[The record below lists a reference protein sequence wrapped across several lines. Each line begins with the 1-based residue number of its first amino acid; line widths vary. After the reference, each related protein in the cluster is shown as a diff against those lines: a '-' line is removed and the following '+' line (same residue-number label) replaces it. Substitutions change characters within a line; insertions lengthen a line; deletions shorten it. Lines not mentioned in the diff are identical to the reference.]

1 MENIKCI
8 DHNKMQV
15 LRNFNAEKAPSNMNP
30 LVNSVIQSVGF
41 GVIII
46 DADTHKIV
54 YANPMALKLSQY
66 KPQQVLGH
74 ACHKMVCPN
83 GAGSCPI
90 TDKGK
95 TVDNSERV
103 LIRADGTALPII
115 KTVVPMKFAGKCYLI
130 ESFVDY
136 SERKDLADK
145 LKFISYHDALTG
157 LHNREA
163 FEQDVAKLAESLD
176 MAAGVIM
183 CDADGL
189 KTVNDTI
196 GHDAGD
202 YMLKTIAHMVSEAAE
217 EKMAARIGGDEF
229 AVIIPDCSQAKV
241 DGFLAIMQRLL
252 HEHNE
257 HNKIEISL
265 SIGYAYNQPGETADI
280 NELIRIADRNMY
292 KEKLLHRHSAKSAIV
307 STLSN
312 VLAERDQVTGGHAD
326 RIVNLAAVMG
336 ERLLLQAGKITN
348 LKLLAQFHDIGKI
361 AVPDAVL
368 GKPGALTVE
377 EREVMRKHCQIG
389 FRIANSANVFSE
401 INELILLHHEWW
413 NGKGYPLGL
422 KGEAIPLECRIV
434 SILDAYD
441 AMTSDRP
448 YRKAMSKEAAVK
460 ELQNGAG
467 SQFDPVIVDIFLEML
482 AQME

>member
-1 MENIKCI
+1 MRNFKHIKKSKLQIHKLNIK
-8 DHNKMQV
+8 
-15 LRNFNAEKAPSNMNP
+15 SNMSP
-30 LVNSVIQSVGF
+30 LVNSVVQSVGF
-41 GVIII
+41 GVFII
-46 DADTHKIV
+46 DADTHQIV
-54 YANPMALKLSQY
+54 YANPMALKLSKY
-66 KPQQVLGH
+66 KQRDIFGH
-74 ACHKMVCPN
+74 VCHKIVCPTEV
-83 GAGSCPI
+83 GKCPI
-90 TDKGK
+90 TDFGK
-95 TVDNSERV
+95 KVDNSERV

-115 KTVVPMKFAGKCYLI
+115 KTVVPMRLAERCYLI

-145 LKFISYHDALTG
+145 LTFISFHDTLTG
-157 LHNREA
+157 LLNREA
-163 FEQDVAKLAESLD
+163 FERYITKLADCQDTSI
-176 MAAGVIM
+176 GIIM

-202 YMLKTIAHMVSEAAE
+202 YMLKKIASLLSAAANKEMV
-217 EKMAARIGGDEF
+217 ARIGGDEF
-229 AVIIPDCSQAKV
+229 VVIINNSNQVKIKTILDKMQTL
-241 DGFLAIMQRLL
+241 LA
-252 HEHNE
+252 EHNGSS
-257 HNKIEISL
+257 NIEISL
-265 SIGYAYNQPGETADI
+265 SMGYAYNLTGENADIHQLIKTADK
-280 NELIRIADRNMY
+280 NMY

-326 RIVNLAAVMG
+326 RIIGMAAVMG
-336 ERLLLQAGKITN
+336 QKLLLQAGKIAN

-368 GKPGALTVE
+368 GKPGALTDE

-413 NGKGYPLGL
+413 NGEGYPLGL

-434 SILDAYD
+434 SIVDAYD

-448 YRKAMSKEAAVK
+448 YRKAMPRAAAIK
-460 ELQNGAG
+460 ELRDGAG
-467 SQFDPVIVDIFLEML
+467 SQFDPVLVDIFIKLIE
-482 AQME
+482 QDQ